1 MAGNNDLGAA
11 TIALGQTVGA
21 FQFFLPR
28 LSDVRKSTMDDVDMV
43 GDVRMGELAAGA
55 LCIGIG
61 AMVSSLSGSPYP
73 AIVSVAT
80 AGVLCLLYENA
91 LRRDRPMNPKQ
102 LSLRS
107 SDAEPVH

>member
-1 MAGNNDLGAA
+1 MPAQNDLGAA

-43 GDVRMGELAAGA
+43 GDVRMGEVAASA

-73 AIVSVAT
+73 ALVSVLT
-80 AGVLCLLYENA
+80 AGVLVVLYETA
-91 LRRDRPMNPKQ
+91 LRGNKPMNPVRP
-102 LSLRS
+102 SIR
-107 SDAEPVH
+107 EE